1 MKFIAEA
8 GGRHFTIEISK
19 SNGLYHLTWED
30 KSFNVDAIRK
40 NRQSFS
46 LLIEGKSYEV
56 TLEKHG
62 ASFSVSFSND
72 TVRFNLIEARKFRA
86 SELVKKPGV
95 SGKHEILAPMPG
107 KIIKVAVAENGQVE
121 EGDPLLIMEAM
132 KMQNELK
139 APAPGIVKQVRVKEG
154 EAVASQQ
161 VLLVLE

>member
-8 GGRHFTIEISK
+8 DGRQVAIEILK
-19 SNGLYHLTWED
+19 SNGQYHLTWED
-30 KSFNVDAIRK
+30 KSFNVDAIRT
-40 NRQSFS
+40 NHQTFS

-56 TLEKHG
+56 TLENQG
-62 ASFSVSFSND
+62 ASFSVYFSND
-72 TVRFNLIEARKFRA
+72 TVRFHLIEARRFRA
-86 SELVKKPGV
+86 SELGKKTGV
-95 SGKHEILAPMPG
+95 SVKHEIVAPMPG
-107 KIIKVAVAENGQVE
+107 KIIKVAVAENGHVE